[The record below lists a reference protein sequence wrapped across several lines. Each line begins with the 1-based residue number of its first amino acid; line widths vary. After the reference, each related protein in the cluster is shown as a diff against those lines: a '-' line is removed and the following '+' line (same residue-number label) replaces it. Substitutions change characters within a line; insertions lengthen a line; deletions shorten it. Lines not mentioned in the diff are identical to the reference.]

1 MNLAALYFLPMEKTL
16 AANRIGV
23 WQRFRTKWAISR
35 VTCNSQVPAGT
46 ERLSESLA
54 NPVLR
59 NSFPSRV
66 FGQGKNGA
74 PNQPRVVLYARVS
87 SHDQQTLPL
96 QIKTMREYAVRRGWQ
111 ITFEIKEIGSGALQ
125 RPKREELRAAARRR
139 ELDAILVWRLDRWGR
154 SLPDLIVTLKEL
166 AELNIG
172 FVSLTDARDITTPTG
187 RALAGMLAVFADFE
201 HEILRER
208 VKTGIAQTR
217 AKGTAF
223 GKSKSAAK

>member
-1 MNLAALYFLPMEKTL
+1 
-16 AANRIGV
+16 
-23 WQRFRTKWAISR
+23 
-35 VTCNSQVPAGT
+35 
-46 ERLSESLA
+46 
-54 NPVLR
+54 
-59 NSFPSRV
+59 
-66 FGQGKNGA
+66 
-74 PNQPRVVLYARVS
+74 
-87 SHDQQTLPL
+87 
-96 QIKTMREYAVRRGWQ
+96 MREYAVRRGWQ
-111 ITFEIKEIGSGALQ
+111 ITTEIKEIGSGALQ
-125 RPKREELRAAARRR
+125 RPKREELLATVRRR